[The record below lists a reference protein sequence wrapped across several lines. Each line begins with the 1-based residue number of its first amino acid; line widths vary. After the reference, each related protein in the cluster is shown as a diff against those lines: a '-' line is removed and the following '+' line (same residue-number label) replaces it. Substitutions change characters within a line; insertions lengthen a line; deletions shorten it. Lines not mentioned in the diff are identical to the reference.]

1 MALAGIV
8 STTPSALAALPLNR
22 NGGQGASTPA
32 AESGAE
38 AGVQVSLG
46 QGGQGEW
53 SGGYSALGAS
63 SPASGATGSS
73 TSTAAND
80 AASSSR
86 QKGTDGS
93 FKSGDSG
100 ATDKAASSGTTTTA
114 SGKKLTPAQE
124 EDVAK
129 LQALDKAVRAHEQAH
144 MAAGGGLVRG
154 GASFSYERGPD
165 GQSYAVGGEVS
176 IDTSPGST
184 PADTI
189 AKAQQ
194 IQAAALAPADPSS
207 QDRAVA
213 AAAAQM
219 EARAREEQSRQQVAP
234 VGGGSANKGNGSTQA
249 GRQGAAAYG
258 AQQTGMTGAAQTSFS
273 AFA

>member
-32 AESGAE
+32 AETGAE

-53 SGGYSALGAS
+53 SGGYSALGTS
-63 SPASGATGSS
+63 SPASGTTG
-73 TSTAAND
+73 STAAND
-80 AASSSR
+80 AASSSS
-86 QKGTDGS
+86 QKGTDGFS
-93 FKSGDSG
+93 KSGDSG
-100 ATDKAASSGTTTTA
+100 AADKAASSGTTTTA

-249 GRQGAAAYG
+249 GRQGTAAYG

>member
-8 STTPSALAALPLNR
+8 STPYSSPAALPLNW
-22 NGGQGASTPA
+22 NGGQGASTPKA
-32 AESGAE
+32 GVE

-46 QGGQGEW
+46 QGGNGEW
-53 SGGYSALGAS
+53 SGGYSALGTS
-63 SPASGATGSS
+63 SSAVGSTPGAATTGSS
-73 TSTAAND
+73 ATAAGG
-80 AASSSR
+80 AAGSSP
-86 QKGTDGS
+86 
-93 FKSGDSG
+93 SGDP
-100 ATDKAASSGTTTTA
+100 AAANQASSSGTTTTA

-124 EDVAK
+124 QDVAK

-194 IQAAALAPADPSS
+194 IQSAALAPADPSS

-219 EARAREEQSRQQVAP
+219 EARAREEQSRQQVAT
-234 VGGGSANKGNGSTQA
+234 SSGNGAQGNESSTQA

-258 AQQTGMTGAAQTSFS
+258 AQPQGVTGAAQTSFS

>member
-22 NGGQGASTPA
+22 NGGQGAYTPA

-38 AGVQVSLG
+38 AGVQVTLG

-63 SPASGATGSS
+63 SPASGATGSAA
-73 TSTAAND
+73 STA
-80 AASSSR
+80 AASSSS

-93 FKSGDSG
+93 SKSGDSG
-100 ATDKAASSGTTTTA
+100 AADRAASSGTTTTA

>member
-32 AESGAE
+32 AESGVE

-53 SGGYSALGAS
+53 SGGYSALGTS
-63 SPASGATGSS
+63 SPASGAIG
-73 TSTAAND
+73 STASTASND
-80 AASSSR
+80 AAASSSK
-86 QKGTDGS
+86 KGTDGS
-93 FKSGDSG
+93 SKSGDSG
-100 ATDKAASSGTTTTA
+100 AADKAASSGTTTTA

-234 VGGGSANKGNGSTQA
+234 VGGGSDNKGNGSTQA

-258 AQQTGMTGAAQTSFS
+258 AQQTGGTGAAQTSFS